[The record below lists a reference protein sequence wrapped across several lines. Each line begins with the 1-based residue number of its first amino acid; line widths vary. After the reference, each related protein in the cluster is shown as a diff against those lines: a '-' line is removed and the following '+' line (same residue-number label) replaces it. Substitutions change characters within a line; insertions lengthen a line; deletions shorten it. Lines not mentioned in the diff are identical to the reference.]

1 MTTNEP
7 RRESAGYRGAL
18 PTREDRLAKP
28 WLLTVAGIFVLV
40 IVLSIAG
47 IPSRLIPEPTDDP
60 LPSIPVPSASAEP
73 TEDATPSESA
83 SPSASGSGAASGSPS
98 PSPTP

>member
-1 MTTNEP
+1 MTTNDP

-28 WLLTVAGIFVLV
+28 WIIAVAAIFLLV
-40 IVLSIAG
+40 IALSIAG
-47 IPSRLIPEPTDDP
+47 IPSRFFPEPTIEP

-73 TEDATPSESA
+73 SEEPSPSESA
-83 SPSASGSGAASGSPS
+83 SPSASSSAS

>member
-1 MTTNEP
+1 MTTNDP

-28 WLLTVAGIFVLV
+28 WIIAVAAIFLLV
-40 IVLSIAG
+40 IALSIAG
-47 IPSRLIPEPTDDP
+47 IPSRFFPEPTIAPVPSIP

-73 TEDATPSESA
+73 SEEPSPSESA
-83 SPSASGSGAASGSPS
+83 SPSASASAS

>member
-28 WLLTVAGIFVLV
+28 WILTVAGIFLLV

-47 IPSRLIPEPTDDP
+47 IPSRFVPDPTPIP
-60 LPSIPVPSASAEP
+60 LPSIPVPSASAEA
-73 TEDATPSESA
+73 TEEATPSEEP
-83 SPSASGSGAASGSPS
+83 SPSASGSEAASAS